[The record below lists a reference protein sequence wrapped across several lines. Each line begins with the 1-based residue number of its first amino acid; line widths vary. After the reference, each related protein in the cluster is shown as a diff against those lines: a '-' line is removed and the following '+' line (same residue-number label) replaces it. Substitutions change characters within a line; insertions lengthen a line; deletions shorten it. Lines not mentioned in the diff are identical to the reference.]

1 MSAGSAKNILR
12 VHNKY
17 RAKHQ
22 APPLRWNTTLAKYAQ
37 KWSNRC
43 EFKHSMGD
51 YGENLAY
58 GYPNW
63 GSVVSAWYSEVKDY
77 DYSNPGFS
85 GKTGHF
91 TQLVWKS
98 TTEIG
103 CGVKTCAN
111 LNGAKLYTCSYLEF
125 GNMVSDDNIY
135 FIQNV
140 LPPKGNDRH

>member
-1 MSAGSAKNILR
+1 MASLSDLLQEFLKPLQTDSSASGQDSLFEKLSQETIQFLDA
-12 VHNKY
+12 
-17 RAKHQ
+17 
-22 APPLRWNTTLAKYAQ
+22 
-37 KWSNRC
+37 
-43 EFKHSMGD
+43 GD

-63 GSVVSAWYSEVKDY
+63 GSAISAWYNEVKDY

-111 LNGAKLYTCSYLEF
+111 LKGAKLFTCSYLEF
-125 GNMVSDDNIY
+125 GNIVSDDNAY
-135 FIQNV
+135 FIENV
-140 LPPKGNDRH
+140 LPPKNSKKN